1 MAKDISWMRYNLYF
15 KDENSKRLVPL
26 DANGKKTKKATYPF
40 TLRGAIKNL
49 IDIRE
54 KREWEHLANHY
65 EDELPT
71 LIYQVRNKFNEI
83 LWEETMY

>member
-1 MAKDISWMRYNLYF
+1 MAKDISWRRYNLYF
-15 KDENSKRLVPL
+15 KDENNKRFVPL

-40 TLRGAIKNL
+40 TLRGAIKYL

-54 KREWEHLANHY
+54 KREWECLASHY

-71 LIYQVRNKFNEI
+71 LVYQVRNK
-83 LWEETMY
+83 